1 MKLQFCKHY
10 EVLKSPMTL
19 NRRSCFISRSK
30 VIGIELK
37 FEPYTIKPIQTLF
50 WRYKTLILN
59 FVFSFDRNR
68 LQDAD
73 H

>member
-1 MKLQFCKHY
+1 
-10 EVLKSPMTL
+10 
-19 NRRSCFISRSK
+19 

-50 WRYKTLILN
+50 WRYKTLNLN

-73 H
+73 HWCRWRDGEGTDMVGTKWNVVKIICAP